1 MKVNKLKISNILG
14 LDELEIKPGNIVT
27 ISGQNGAGKTSV
39 LEAIKAALQGGND
52 ATLLRKGAK
61 EGEIVLELDSGMT
74 IKKTVKDK
82 STTTVTDSTGQ
93 KVKQPQSELD
103 RLRDLL
109 SVNPIKFLTSA
120 PDDRARVL
128 LETLKI
134 EVDDEELGI
143 DGYSKEVLKE
153 SGINY
158 NVIKDG
164 LERLDKEYQTLYN
177 ERTVINRGIR
187 DNSQTVEQLNK
198 SIEQFDVIP
207 GVIETQINELEIK
220 QKERLDG
227 KDKWNLELLDKRDKQ
242 LSEIEEE
249 RARIL
254 AELDAKKQSV
264 LTEYQTQKDAMY
276 SAFEV
281 KFNKGEQEL
290 SVLRS
295 KMQQIGAVN
304 NTLEIISNTE
314 QELENLN
321 EKATNL
327 NANMDKIKALKL
339 SKLNNLPIKGLEV
352 IEKNIF
358 VDGIPF
364 DRLNTAKQISI
375 AVEVSKLRAG
385 DLGIVCLDG
394 IERFDDNTFAEFKRQ
409 MTESNLQA
417 FVTKVDNSPE
427 LSVLNED

>member
-134 EVDDEELGI
+134 EVDEEELGI
-143 DGYSKEVLKE
+143 DGYSKMVLKE

-207 GVIETQINELEIK
+207 GIIEGQIQDLEIK
-220 QKERLDG
+220 
-227 KDKWNLELLDKRDKQ
+227 
-242 LSEIEEE
+242 
-249 RARIL
+249 
-254 AELDAKKQSV
+254 
-264 LTEYQTQKDAMY
+264 
-276 SAFEV
+276 
-281 KFNKGEQEL
+281 
-290 SVLRS
+290 RS
-295 KMQQIGAVN
+295 
-304 NTLEIISNTE
+304 
-314 QELENLN
+314 
-321 EKATNL
+321 
-327 NANMDKIKALKL
+327 
-339 SKLNNLPIKGLEV
+339 
-352 IEKNIF
+352 
-358 VDGIPF
+358 
-364 DRLNTAKQISI
+364 
-375 AVEVSKLRAG
+375 
-385 DLGIVCLDG
+385 
-394 IERFDDNTFAEFKRQ
+394 
-409 MTESNLQA
+409 
-417 FVTKVDNSPE
+417 
-427 LSVLNED
+427 